1 MLVAIYTLPTRLI
14 PGRVARHGRYI
25 CKTFATIKNFPPA
38 HLRTYK
44 KVGPK
49 TAQLVDLRPPPVPP
63 DLYIEGSQC
72 VMYMFDLDLN
82 TC

>member
-1 MLVAIYTLPTRLI
+1 MVDISVRPQL
-14 PGRVARHGRYI
+14 
-25 CKTFATIKNFPPA
+25 A
-38 HLRTYK
+38 HLRPCALLR

-63 DLYIEGSQC
+63 DLYIEGSHS